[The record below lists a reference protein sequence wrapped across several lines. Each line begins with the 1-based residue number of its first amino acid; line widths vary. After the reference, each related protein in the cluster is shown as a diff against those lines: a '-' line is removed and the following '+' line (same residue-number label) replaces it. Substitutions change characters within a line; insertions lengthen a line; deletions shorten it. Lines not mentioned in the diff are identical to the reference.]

1 MLSHRRFFLLSLCTS
16 ALLVWPSA
24 SSFAEEARQP
34 VVWLIG
40 DSTVRN
46 GTKGQ
51 KGWGECLAP
60 WVDARS
66 YTVTNKA
73 IGGRSSRTFR
83 TEGRWEE
90 VRSQIRKG
98 DFLLVQFG
106 HNDNGPLDRDRA
118 RGSLKGTGE
127 ETKDVVVEATGKPE
141 TVHTFGWYLRQY
153 AKEGREAGAT
163 VVFFSLVPR
172 NLWKDGKVVRS
183 GDGHGRWTREAAAA
197 TGAVFIDLNEIV
209 AASYEK
215 LGGEKTNAL
224 FTEADHTH
232 TSEAGARHTA
242 ALVAA
247 ELRKARLPG
256 LSAAIRTSP
265 QP

>member
-1 MLSHRRFFLLSLCTS
+1 MPLFVSPVFPCLG
-16 ALLVWPSA
+16 
-24 SSFAEEARQP
+24 EEARQP

-60 WVDARS
+60 WVDGER

-83 TEGRWEE
+83 SEGRWEE

-118 RGSLKGTGE
+118 RGSIKGTGE
-127 ETKDVVVEATGKPE
+127 ETRDVVVEATGKAE
-141 TVHTFGWYLRQY
+141 TVHTFGWYMRQY

-172 NLWKDGKVVRS
+172 NIWKDGKVARS
-183 GDGHGRWTREAAAA
+183 GDGHGKWTREAAAA
-197 TGAVFIDLNEIV
+197 TGAMFIDLNDIV

-215 LGGEKTNAL
+215 QGEEKTKAM

-232 TSEAGARHTA
+232 TNEEGARHTA
-242 ALVAA
+242 AIVAA

-256 LSAAIRTSP
+256 LSTAIRTSP
-265 QP
+265 KP